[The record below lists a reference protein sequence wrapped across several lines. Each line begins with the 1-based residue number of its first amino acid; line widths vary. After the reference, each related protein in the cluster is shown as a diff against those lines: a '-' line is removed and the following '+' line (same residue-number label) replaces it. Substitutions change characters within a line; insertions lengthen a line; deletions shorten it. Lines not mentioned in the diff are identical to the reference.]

1 MLPPQA
7 NDVGRWIERSVGPA
21 PQSDHRVQVEKLHQ
35 KIRCNNSKVSRA
47 CHSWTLRVVSC
58 QDSPLSCLQKHP
70 SLRVRFP
77 NPTQRMNRGFPAATA
92 DATRLCLRVSI
103 NIIASSASLPSI
115 VRLLVAMG
123 GGGDSLTSTKLCCG
137 GGRPLRWR
145 ERGKLSSLVAG
156 FQPLEKTTDLADF
169 STDEDKTYP
178 DPKMWQCW
186 RGRLASMMPNRS
198 DLVSFGRFPSV
209 GAE

>member
-1 MLPPQA
+1 MDTSSSILP
-7 NDVGRWIERSVGPA
+7 R
-21 PQSDHRVQVEKLHQ
+21 L
-35 KIRCNNSKVSRA
+35 
-47 CHSWTLRVVSC
+47 
-58 QDSPLSCLQKHP
+58 SPLMSP
-70 SLRVRFP
+70 EASFASRSLP
-77 NPTQRMNRGFPAATA
+77 KSDPTNESGLPAATA
-92 DATRLCLRVSI
+92 NATRLCLRVSI

-209 GAE
+209 GAG